1 MREQEKKKNE
11 ECDGAGVNEVQA
23 QNDNPKQIQEAQKRL
38 KSIDDTLNS
47 IQRRV
52 RKMEEM
58 AKK

>member
-1 MREQEKKKNE
+1 MINTLPKVEKSTL
-11 ECDGAGVNEVQA
+11 
-23 QNDNPKQIQEAQKRL
+23 NPKQIQEAQKRL

-58 AKK
+58 AKNRRTFLDR